1 LNLNFS
7 TIAISET
14 WLKETR
20 EALEKMERSLKMV
33 DAHYQV
39 ALPWCTDSPYLLNNW
54 SMVERRAALL
64 RKHLLRDQDLSS
76 KYNTT
81 MNEYIEQGHAERVPT
96 NELRVVDRP
105 LWYLPHHLVMHPLK
119 LEKVRVVFDCAAQ
132 FAETSLNKQFLQGPN
147 LTNRIVGVLSHFRQ
161 ETVGL
166 TLTYNQCFIKSE

>member
-1 LNLNFS
+1 MLSFPGNFDKLTNLLSTLNLNFS
-7 TIAISET
+7 MIGISET

-33 DAHYQV
+33 TENAHYQV
-39 ALPWCTDSPYLLNNW
+39 ALPWGTDPPYLPNNW

-81 MNEYIEQGHAERVPT
+81 MNEYIEHGHTERVPT

-105 LWYLPHHLVMHPLK
+105 LLLFTPPPGDAPL
-119 LEKVRVVFDCAAQ
+119 RA
-132 FAETSLNKQFLQGPN
+132 
-147 LTNRIVGVLSHFRQ
+147 
-161 ETVGL
+161 
-166 TLTYNQCFIKSE
+166 